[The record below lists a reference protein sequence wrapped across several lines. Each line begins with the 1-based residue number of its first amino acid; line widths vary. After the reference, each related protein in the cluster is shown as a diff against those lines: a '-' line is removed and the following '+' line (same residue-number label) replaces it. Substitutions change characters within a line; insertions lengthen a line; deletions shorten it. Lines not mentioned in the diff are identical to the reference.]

1 MSDQSLDYLREG
13 PKDFQQMILLYI
25 DYKKIILKIRKIL
38 YHPLLNLDLNP
49 MGFTV
54 EDVTKKLR
62 FLCL

>member
-1 MSDQSLDYLREG
+1 
-13 PKDFQQMILLYI
+13 MILLYI